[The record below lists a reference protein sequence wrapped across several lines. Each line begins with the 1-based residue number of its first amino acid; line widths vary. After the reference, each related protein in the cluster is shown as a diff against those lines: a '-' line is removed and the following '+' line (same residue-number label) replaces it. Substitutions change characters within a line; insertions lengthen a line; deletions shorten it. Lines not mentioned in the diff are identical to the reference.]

1 MHCFTGTPRLAAEA
15 LALGMHISFA
25 GIVTFPKGANVRE
38 VAAIVPADRLL
49 YETDSPY
56 LAPIPHRGK
65 RNEPAWVAQVVEALA
80 TLRRVPLQELKQQ
93 SSANFETLF
102 RP

>member
-1 MHCFTGTPRLAAEA
+1 MHCFTGTRRLADEA
-15 LALGMHISFA
+15 LALGMHISIA

-38 VAAIVPADRLL
+38 VAVLVPADRLL

-56 LAPIPHRGK
+56 LAPTPYRGK
-65 RNEPAWVAQVVEALA
+65 RNEPAWVVRVAEELS
-80 TLRRVPLQELKQQ
+80 TLRGVPLGDLRRQT
-93 SSANFETLF
+93 SVNFDTLF